1 MLYRIW
7 TIFVART
14 KEFYR
19 DRSALGWNI
28 IFPLLIIIGFSVVFR
43 SESSPILKVA
53 VIKSN
58 TFETNNTGNIQFNK
72 FLELKYIDFI
82 EFPSKEKAV
91 ESLQK
96 FKVDMVL
103 DTQNNTYFI
112 NESSPNGYLAEQL
125 LKGAGSSSTLFA
137 KHSFKGKGI
146 RYVEWLFP
154 GILGMNAMFNS
165 LYGVGYVLVMYRK
178 NGILKRFSVAPV
190 RPFEFLTAQILSR
203 MFVMLATTIV
213 VYIGTVLLYGFQCKG
228 SLFTLLLV
236 FALGGFCMIALG
248 LLIACR
254 SDSQEFA
261 DGLINII
268 TWPMMFLSEVWFS
281 LEGARPWVQKVSQLL
296 PLTPIV
302 EGARMVMNEG
312 ATLFDIRYQL
322 LYLLVVSGVFLL
334 LGSVFF
340 RWQRK

>member
-7 TIFVART
+7 TIFIART

-43 SESSPILKVA
+43 SESSPVLKVGVVKPLNSEPRIA
-53 VIKSN
+53 GN
-58 TFETNNTGNIQFNK
+58 TQFDEFLK
-72 FLELKYIDFI
+72 FKYIDFI
-82 EFPSKEKAV
+82 EFASKEKAID
-91 ESLQK
+91 SLQK
-96 FKVDMVL
+96 FKIDMLL
-103 DTQNNTYFI
+103 DPQQNTYFI
-112 NESSPNGYLAEQL
+112 NDSSPNGYIAEQL
-125 LKGAGSSSTLFA
+125 LKGAGTTNTIFS
-137 KHSFKGKGI
+137 KHTFKGRGI

-228 SLFTLLLV
+228 SLFTLFVV
-236 FALGGFCMIALG
+236 FALGGFCMISLG

-302 EGARMVMNEG
+302 ESARMVMNEG
-312 ATLFDIRYQL
+312 ASLIDIRYQL
-322 LYLLVVSGVFLL
+322 LYLIVVSGIFLL
-334 LGSVFF
+334 SGSFLF

>member
-7 TIFVART
+7 TIFIVRT

-43 SESSPILKVA
+43 SESQPVLKVGI
-53 VIKSN
+53 IKSEN
-58 TFETNNTGNIQFNK
+58 GVAGNVHTRQFNE
-72 FLELKYIDFI
+72 FMNLKYIDFI
-82 EFPSKEKAV
+82 EFGLKENAID
-91 ESLQK
+91 SLQK
-96 FKVDMVL
+96 FKIDMVI
-103 DTQNNTYFI
+103 DCNSGAYYI
-112 NESSPNGYLAEQL
+112 NDSSPNGYLAEQL
-125 LKGAGSSSTLFA
+125 LKGAGSSQSTFA
-137 KHSFKGKGI
+137 KHSLQGRGI

-178 NGILKRFSVAPV
+178 NGILKRFSVAPI
-190 RPFEFLTAQILSR
+190 RPFEFLTGQIVSR
-203 MFVMLATTIV
+203 MFVMLATTAV

-228 SLFTLLLV
+228 SLLTLFLV
-236 FALGGFCMIALG
+236 FTLGGFCMISLG
-248 LLIACR
+248 LLIASR

-268 TWPMMFLSEVWFS
+268 TWPMMFLSQVWFS

-322 LYLLVVSGVFLL
+322 LYLLIISCVFLV
-334 LGSVFF
+334 LGSILF
-340 RWQRK
+340 RWQRR

>member
-28 IFPLLIIIGFSVVFR
+28 IFPLLIIIGFSVVFK
-43 SESSPILKVA
+43 SESSPLLKVG
-53 VIKSN
+53 VITYDKIDIKEVDN
-58 TFETNNTGNIQFNK
+58 PQLKE
-72 FLELKYIDFI
+72 FLKMRYVDFI
-82 EFPSKEKAV
+82 VFPSKEKAIA
-91 ESLQK
+91 SLHK
-96 FKVDMVL
+96 FKIDMVL
-103 DTQNNTYFI
+103 DIQNNTYYI
-112 NESSPNGYLAEQL
+112 NDSSPNGYVAEQL
-125 LKGAGSSSTLFA
+125 LKGAGSSHTIFS
-137 KHSFKGKGI
+137 KYSFKGKGI

-213 VYIGTVLLYGFQCKG
+213 VYIGTVLLYGFECKG
-228 SLFTLLLV
+228 SLFTLFLV
-236 FALGGFCMIALG
+236 FALGGFCMISLG
-248 LLIACR
+248 LLIASR

-312 ATLFDIRYQL
+312 
-322 LYLLVVSGVFLL
+322 
-334 LGSVFF
+334 
-340 RWQRK
+340 

>member
-7 TIFVART
+7 TIFIART

-19 DRSALGWNI
+19 DRTAFGWNV

-43 SESSPILKVA
+43 SESSPLLKVGIVA
-53 VIKSN
+53 SDGSGKDN
-58 TFETNNTGNIQFNK
+58 TKNTQFEEFMK
-72 FLELKYIDFI
+72 LKYIDFI
-82 EFPSKEKAV
+82 VFQSKDKAID
-91 ESLQK
+91 SLQK

-103 DTQNNTYFI
+103 DTQHNTYFI
-112 NESSPNGYLAEQL
+112 NDSSPNGYIAEKL
-125 LKGAGSSSTLFA
+125 LKGAGSNHTFFSRY
-137 KHSFKGKGI
+137 SFKGQGI

-203 MFVMLATTIV
+203 MFVMLATTII
-213 VYIGTVLLYGFQCKG
+213 VYIGTFLLYGFQCKG
-228 SLFTLLLV
+228 SLLTLLLV
-236 FALGGFCMIALG
+236 FALGGFCMISLG
-248 LLIACR
+248 LLIASR

-281 LEGARPWVQKVSQLL
+281 LEGARPWVQKISQLL

-302 EGARMVMNEG
+302 ESARMVMNEG
-312 ATLFDIRYQL
+312 ASLFDIRYHV
-322 LYLLVVSGVFLL
+322 LYLVAISGIFLL
-334 LGSVFF
+334 AGSVLF
-340 RWQRK
+340 RWDRK

>member
-43 SESSPILKVA
+43 SESSPLLKVA

-58 TFETNNTGNIQFNK
+58 MFEANSTGNIQFNE
-72 FLELKYIDFI
+72 FLRLKYIDFI
-82 EFPSKEKAV
+82 EFPSREKAL

-125 LKGAGSSSTLFA
+125 LKGAGSTHTLFS
-137 KHSFKGKGI
+137 KHTFKGRSV

-228 SLFTLLLV
+228 SLFTLFLV
-236 FALGGFCMIALG
+236 FALGGFCMISLG

-334 LGSVFF
+334 LGSVLF

>member
-7 TIFVART
+7 TIIIART

-43 SESSPILKVA
+43 SESQP
-53 VIKSN
+53 VIKVGIIKSEN
-58 TFETNNTGNIQFNK
+58 GVPGNVQTKQFK
-72 FLELKYIDFI
+72 QFIKLKYIDFI
-82 EFPSKEKAV
+82 EFGFKANAID
-91 ESLQK
+91 SLQK
-96 FKVDMVL
+96 FKLDMVI
-103 DTQNNTYFI
+103 DCKNGSYYI
-112 NESSPNGYLAEQL
+112 NDSSPNGYVAEQL
-125 LKGAGSSSTLFA
+125 LKGAGSSQNTFA
-137 KHSFKGKGI
+137 KHSLQGRGI

-178 NGILKRFSVAPV
+178 NGILKRFSVAPI
-190 RPFEFLTAQILSR
+190 RPFEFLTGQIVSR
-203 MFVMLATTIV
+203 MFVMLTTTAV
-213 VYIGTVLLYGFQCKG
+213 VYIGTVLLYEFQCKG
-228 SLFTLLLV
+228 SLLTLFLV
-236 FALGGFCMIALG
+236 FTLGGFCMISLG
-248 LLIACR
+248 LLIASR

-268 TWPMMFLSEVWFS
+268 TWPMMFLSQVWFS
-281 LEGARPWVQKVSQLL
+281 LEGARPWVQKISQLL

-322 LYLLVVSGVFLL
+322 LYLSIISCVFLI
-334 LGSVFF
+334 LGSILF